1 MENIDKKIKFMS
13 IVTHDPI
20 SKISIGS
27 HESSEIFKS
36 HHMGKILDSPTIF
49 RISKEDNI
57 SDLNNF

>member
-1 MENIDKKIKFMS
+1 MS

-27 HESSEIFKS
+27 NESSEIFES
-36 HHMGKILDSPTIF
+36 HRMSKILDSPTIF

-57 SDLNNF
+57 SDLNIF